1 MKRYYDGTRILEDV
15 NRALEAALSSH
26 GLNAYSL
33 LGVTTVLEVIASSLK
48 LQGMEGI
55 AGREMG
61 RLGQQAYYQSLVARK
76 VALLQSPHSS
86 TVNTMMEGIAVAL
99 SGATGSI
106 ADSDLERA
114 TLRVF
119 LKKPRLSQAGL
130 IRAHRENGS
139 LAPAFLSARG
149 YLENAHVISKSE
161 DGTAWRLREL
171 WEMD

>member
-1 MKRYYDGTRILEDV
+1 MKRYYDGAKLLEDV
-15 NRALEAALSSH
+15 NRAVEATLSKH
-26 GLNAYSL
+26 GLTAYSL

-48 LQGMEGI
+48 LQRMQGI

-61 RLGQQAYYQSLVARK
+61 RLGQEAYYHALLARK
-76 VALLQSPHSS
+76 VALLQSPQST
-86 TVNTMMEGIAVAL
+86 TVNPMMECIAVAL

-119 LKKPRLSQAGL
+119 LKKPRLLLPGL
-130 IRAHRENGS
+130 AKAQRENAS
-139 LAPAFLSARG
+139 LAPAFLSARS
-149 YLENAHVISKSE
+149 YLEKAHVISKTD
-161 DGTAWRLREL
+161 DGTAWCLSEL